1 MKFGLSRDTVASRIQ
16 NTIFNKQL
24 YSLIASPQDMIKFL
38 TSTYV
43 EPRNLYFLLDR
54 NIKEKIM
61 GHGGT
66 LKAVY
71 VNIDGTRHKITWE
84 NSNDLFEKV
93 LRYNYPVIFKIMIRN
108 KYYEFTTKQ

>member
-1 MKFGLSRDTVASRIQ
+1 MKFGLSRDTIANRIQ
-16 NTIFNKQL
+16 QTVFSKQL
-24 YSLIASPQDMIKFL
+24 FSLIASPQDMIKFL

-61 GHGGT
+61 SHGGA

-71 VNIDGTRHKITWE
+71 VDVDGVRQQITWD
-84 NSNDLFEKV
+84 NSNDLFGKV

-108 KYYEFTTKQ
+108 KYYEFKAEQ